1 MSPISENDK
10 RTWEDYISN
19 FNSLSINFRN
29 NKKDQVYKLKKSKSK
44 KILLKNKL
52 KLSRNG
58 KFEPDGIIDLHGYRL
73 QNAKA
78 VLQNYILNAYDKNL
92 RSILVITGKGY
103 NNNGAL
109 RKEVPI
115 WLSERILSNFLINF
129 ETAPKNF
136 GGEGA
141 LMVRIKNKN
150 KLRFI

>member
-29 NKKDQVYKLKKSKSK
+29 NKKDQVYRLKKSKSK

-52 KLSRNG
+52 KLSRDG
-58 KFEPDGIIDLHGYRL
+58 KLEPEGIIDLHGYRL
-73 QNAKA
+73 QNAKV

-129 ETAPKNF
+129 KTAPKNY